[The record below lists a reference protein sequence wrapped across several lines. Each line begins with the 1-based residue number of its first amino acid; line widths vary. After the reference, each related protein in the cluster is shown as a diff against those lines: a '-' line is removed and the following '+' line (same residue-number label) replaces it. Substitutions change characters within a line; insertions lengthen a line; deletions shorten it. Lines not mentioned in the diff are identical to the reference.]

1 LCAKIRYKFAKIVS
15 QYYLIFRKVLR
26 IYSKFIAARHPDHRF
41 YKGSKF
47 LYIHKVRMSTKEKR
61 SDQAI
66 RGDISPFAP
75 FSRLSPFESAVHA
88 KKLNML
94 AA

>member
-1 LCAKIRYKFAKIVS
+1 
-15 QYYLIFRKVLR
+15 
-26 IYSKFIAARHPDHRF
+26 
-41 YKGSKF
+41 
-47 LYIHKVRMSTKEKR
+47 MSTKEKR